1 MMCRSRWAAQRIC
14 VVLVALALWSATP
27 LAQQVFTGKVVG
39 ITDGDTISVMRAGL
53 AVRVRLEG
61 IDCPENAQDF
71 SNRAKQFTSAK
82 AFGKT
87 VTIEPRDVDRYGRL
101 VARVVVD
108 GKDVSLGARHG
119 RLSVAL
125 QAVFRGSRTGEGGG
139 AGKSRAS
146 GAVEPPDPY
155 SAVGVPAAG
164 ACRGCVECHS
174 NGRSL
179 PRQPAEQSLPSTG
192 LLELRLQELHGHV
205 QDHAGGDCGRVP
217 AGGRLLALTI
227 ALPGSPTRDENV

>member
-87 VTIEPRDVDRYGRL
+87 VTIEPRDTDRYGRT

-108 GKDVSLGARHG
+108 GEDLGLALVKAGLAWHYKQYSSDAGVGRELRRRHEKHELVCG
-119 RLSVAL
+119 VTRSQFL
-125 QAVFRGSRTGEGGG
+125 RGSIDARPLLQ
-139 AGKSRAS
+139 
-146 GAVEPPDPY
+146 PPQGRFTEMC
-155 SAVGVPAAG
+155 GV
-164 ACRGCVECHS
+164 ACS
-174 NGRSL
+174 
-179 PRQPAEQSLPSTG
+179 
-192 LLELRLQELHGHV
+192 
-205 QDHAGGDCGRVP
+205 
-217 AGGRLLALTI
+217 I
-227 ALPGSPTRDENV
+227 ALGVRTTSAKTALRSSRRGSWRWQQGFGRRVIA